1 MKILVTG
8 ATGFIGN
15 YVIEE
20 LLKNN
25 CHVIA
30 SSTDVEKARGN
41 TWFKEVD
48 YLPLD
53 LKKIQPGFNYL
64 SYFKYPDAVIHLA
77 WEGLPNYSMAFHV
90 EENLPRHLAFLNNLI
105 DNGLSDLTVSGTC
118 FEYGIQE
125 GCLQEELE
133 SRPANSYA
141 RAKDHL
147 RIALE
152 ERRKKKNFH
161 LKWLRLFYMY
171 GRGQGPNSLFS
182 QLDRALARGDQVF
195 NMSGGDQVRDYLPV
209 GKMAQYIVKI
219 ALQNTINGIINICSG
234 EPIKVKQLVL
244 NYLDENHS
252 NIQLNLNYYPYSVY
266 EPMNFWGDN
275 SKLRSINNQ

>member
-77 WEGLPNYSMAFHV
+77 WEGLPNYNMAFHV
-90 EENLPRHLAFLNNLI
+90 EENLPRHLDFLNNLI

-147 RIALE
+147 RRALE
-152 ERRKKKNFH
+152 ERREKKNFH